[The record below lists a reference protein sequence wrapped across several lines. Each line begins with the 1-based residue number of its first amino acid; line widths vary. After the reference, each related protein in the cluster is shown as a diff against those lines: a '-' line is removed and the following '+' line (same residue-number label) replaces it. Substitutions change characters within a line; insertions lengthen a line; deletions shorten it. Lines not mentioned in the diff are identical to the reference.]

1 MKPTRWLF
9 CLPLLLVSLGQ
20 NVFAAKSSSKD
31 ARVTIIVHD
40 VNLLPNQADA
50 RPAAVNDRVAEDTGV
65 RTGDQS
71 RSELTF
77 TDLTITRL
85 GANSVYNYNHAGRS
99 VDLGGGSVLL
109 RVPKDSGGASVR
121 APAVS
126 VAVTGTI
133 FILEAQR
140 SGRSKLIVLEG
151 GARLALRKYP
161 KQTRNVRAGQM
172 LDVPAGA
179 TTLSEP
185 VNIDANQVMKTHP
198 LIVGFPPLPSQ
209 GVITAGKPN
218 EPVYQGQQ
226 VGPGAPSGGIG
237 LGGFPIPVG
246 VFGGGGTRGS
256 GNVGTVGGTPGKGGQ
271 NSVKGQKAPSRLKA
285 TPSPTPGIQ

>member
-1 MKPTRWLF
+1 MKPTRF

-20 NVFAAKSSSKD
+20 NVLAAKSSSKD

-209 GVITAGKPN
+209 GV
-218 EPVYQGQQ
+218 
-226 VGPGAPSGGIG
+226 
-237 LGGFPIPVG
+237 
-246 VFGGGGTRGS
+246 
-256 GNVGTVGGTPGKGGQ
+256 
-271 NSVKGQKAPSRLKA
+271 
-285 TPSPTPGIQ
+285 

>member
-1 MKPTRWLF
+1 MKPTCWLL
-9 CLPLLLVSLGQ
+9 CLALFSLGQ
-20 NVFAAKSSSKD
+20 NVFAAKSSSKE
-31 ARVTIIVHD
+31 ARVTIIIHD
-40 VNLLPNQADA
+40 VKLLPNEADA

-85 GANSVYNYNHAGRS
+85 GANSVYNYSHAGRN

-109 RVPKDSGGASVR
+109 RVPKDSGGANVR
-121 APAVS
+121 TPAVS
-126 VAVTGTI
+126 VAVTGTT

-151 GARLALRKYP
+151 SARLSLRKYP
-161 KQTRNVRAGQM
+161 KQTRNVRGGQM

-179 TTLSEP
+179 TTLGEP
-185 VNIDANQVMKTHP
+185 VNIDVNQVMQTHP

-209 GVITAGKPN
+209 GLITAGKPN

-226 VGPGAPSGGIG
+226 VGPGMPSGIG
-237 LGGFPIPVG
+237 LGGIPIPIG
-246 VFGGGGTRGS
+246 VFGGGGTRG
-256 GNVGTVGGTPGKGGQ
+256 GGKVGTVGGTPGKGGQ
-271 NSVKGQKAPSRLKA
+271 TTTRGQKPPPRPKS
-285 TPSPTPGIQ
+285 TPSQTPGIR